1 MTTALATDNRGRIEW
16 IPPRTRQEAD
26 QEIDRLLNDIGIIQ
40 AQLAET
46 REAWCERTGLTFEE
60 HAAWRRRA
68 IFAKTFKEG
77 QLRQCKRLRQ
87 SWLQV
92 TPGLHAD
99 GTLLDL
105 ANAVVVS
112 WDEHMVDG
120 GVQAVQALEAAIGA
134 LRRHLAI
141 VAEGTP
147 GVASATY

>member
-1 MTTALATDNRGRIEW
+1 MEW

-46 REAWCERTGLTFEE
+46 REAWCERTGLSFEE

-87 SWLQV
+87 SWQEGM
-92 TPGLHAD
+92 PPAHHAD
-99 GTLLDL
+99 NGLLDL
-105 ANAVVVS
+105 AHAVVDA
-112 WDEHMVDG
+112 WDNQRDDRDL
-120 GVQAVQALEAAIGA
+120 QTLASAIAA

-141 VAEGTP
+141 IAGGTP
-147 GVASATY
+147 GVASASY